1 LPQKFFCFL
10 QDFLTLRRCR
20 KKAAEYIMS
29 LVVEKSTRK
38 IAFMQGKPIRNTYRK
53 VAYQNVSFD
62 MLVEEIAQT
71 QGITK
76 TMAKA
81 VVEAYINRL
90 IHYMELGLGVQM
102 GDFGIFKPAIR
113 TKTTANVENLT
124 TDRITAKRIQFLPG
138 RAFRQMLK
146 NLSIITVGDD
156 DSDTMPASPTPGSGG
171 TTDTTDESDESDEGG
186 SGSTPGS
193 FD

>member
-1 LPQKFFCFL
+1 
-10 QDFLTLRRCR
+10 
-20 KKAAEYIMS
+20 MS

-38 IAFMQGKPIRNTYRK
+38 IAFMEGKPTRNTYRK
-53 VAYQNVSFD
+53 VSYQNVSFD

-71 QGITK
+71 QGVTK

-113 TKTTANVENLT
+113 TKTTADIENLT
-124 TDRITAKRIQFLPG
+124 TDNITSKRIQFLPG

-156 DSDTMPASPTPGSGG
+156 DETTTTPAPSGSSG
-171 TTDTTDESDESDEGG
+171 TTTDESDESDESDGGTSGGTG
-186 SGSTPGS
+186 SGS